1 MARLVHADALIIL
14 SDIDGLYDSDPHK
27 DADARLIPVV
37 DEIDGRIRA
46 LAGGSGTQ
54 RGTGGMVTK
63 LHAAELAT
71 EAGIDTIVMNG
82 DAPQDLYKRLEGRQ
96 IGTFFKARRNRE

>member
-1 MARLVHADALIIL
+1 MANSGIGRRQRNT
-14 SDIDGLYDSDPHK
+14 
-27 DADARLIPVV
+27 ARHRRHG
-37 DEIDGRIRA
+37 D
-46 LAGGSGTQ
+46 
-54 RGTGGMVTK
+54 K

-82 DAPQDLYKRLEGRQ
+82 DAPQDLYKILEGRQ

>member
-1 MARLVHADALIIL
+1 
-14 SDIDGLYDSDPHK
+14 
-27 DADARLIPVV
+27 
-37 DEIDGRIRA
+37 
-46 LAGGSGTQ
+46 
-54 RGTGGMVTK
+54 MVTK

-82 DAPQDLYKRLEGRQ
+82 DAPQDLYKILEGRQ